1 MRLSAE
7 LIESSEQRTN
17 DLGEREIV
25 LRGLA
30 IPALEHLGV
39 TRDALDAIDLTDNRI
54 SRLDNFPRLHRL
66 SSLYLSSN
74 IIETID
80 GNNLSNN
87 LTNLRNLDLSHN
99 NISSLGEVK
108 KLGSACPKLEILH
121 LDGNPVTSKF
131 FRFIH
136 RPLDAEGWW

>member
-7 LIESSEQRTN
+7 LIGSSEQRTN

-39 TRDALDAIDLTDNRI
+39 TRDGLDAMDLTDNRL
-54 SRLDNFPRLHRL
+54 SRLDNFPRLYRL

-74 IIETID
+74 VIDMID
-80 GNNLSNN
+80 GNNLR
-87 LTNLRNLDLSHN
+87 TNLPNLRYLDLSQN
-99 NISSLGEVK
+99 RISSLSEVK
-108 KLGSACPKLEILH
+108 KLGSACPKLEILF
-121 LDGNPVTSKF
+121 LDGNPVTRKY
-131 FRFIH
+131 
-136 RPLDAEGWW
+136 LYNVLLYKDAK